1 MSQAPEADQ
10 SEHDRVWAT
19 LGNLENNQT
28 RISTVLEGVVG
39 RLKKNEENVQAATRS
54 RLQAIGVATTV
65 IIFVLGSFFSIM
77 FYTYS
82 EGLQHV
88 IYGVE
93 HAQQERKD
101 HMSDGHPQR
110 VMERVDAISAEIE
123 DIENQ
128 LRDLVPR
135 DEHETRWKMEDDQ
148 MRQHMTDMAMRIN
161 RLEERLFS
169 RPI

>member
-1 MSQAPEADQ
+1 MSRAPEEEQ
-10 SEHDRVWAT
+10 LEHEKVWST

-28 RISTVLEGVVG
+28 RISTVLEGVVA
-39 RLKKNEENVQAATRS
+39 RLRKSEENVQAATRS

-88 IYGVE
+88 VYGAE
-93 HAQQERKD
+93 QAQQERKD

-135 DEHETRWKMEDDQ
+135 DEHETRWHMEDEQ
-148 MRQHMTDMAMRIN
+148 MRQHMTDMSMRIN
-161 RLEERLFS
+161 RLEEMLFA
-169 RPI
+169 RPG